1 MNMHLCNWVL
11 NALFYLVHSAPFGL
25 SQSDL
30 QTRQLN
36 CNVSQRGFH
45 LNLHCALH
53 GSENRPWGGCVLKM
67 RLSKALYVDPY
78 ELAIRQPHLNFTL
91 AKPRNQSGLASSRLG
106 EWLSWFTGSDPHH
119 AGHGSFEQYES
130 TDVPMNRSEVD
141 VEGPEWLAEPMTLNL
156 HPQSSSKVIDIPLH
170 VRYHLPYDGELD
182 KALEN
187 VKLAHPML
195 NCEDGDDFN
204 TWDNMQPL
212 DVAVPAPPTS
222 DLLYVMPVTVLLLT
236 VGVIVLLL
244 A

>member
-1 MNMHLCNWVL
+1 MHLCNWVL
-11 NALFYLVHSAPFGL
+11 NALFYLVHSSPFGL

-36 CNVSQRGFH
+36 CDVSQRGFH
-45 LNLHCALH
+45 LNLHCGLH
-53 GSENRPWGGCVLKM
+53 DSENRPWNGCVLKM

-91 AKPRNQSGLASSRLG
+91 AKPRKQSALASSRLG
-106 EWLSWFTGSDPHH
+106 KWLSWFTGSDPHH
-119 AGHGSFEQYES
+119 VGHGSFEQYELA
-130 TDVPMNRSEVD
+130 DVPMNRSEVD
-141 VEGPEWLAEPMTLNL
+141 VEAPEWLAEPMTLNL
-156 HPQSSSKVIDIPLH
+156 RPQSSSKAVNVPLH

-182 KALEN
+182 KALET

-212 DVAVPAPPTS
+212 DVTVPAPPTS